1 MDGAGRVKKPNR
13 IYHFDFWVCLISI
26 ISMEP
31 VEYAIVCT
39 HNAGICKALV
49 ARINRKFSVL

>member
-1 MDGAGRVKKPNR
+1 MHGAGRVKKPNR
-13 IYHFDFWVCLISI
+13 IYHYDFWVCVIII

-39 HNAGICKALV
+39 HNAGICRALV
-49 ARINRKFSVL
+49 ARINWKFNLL